1 MPAPEKNSLRGLLNC
16 GFDNWVVSDTVIAV
30 IDYACTTGRKLIKSA
45 IAERPRSVIDL
56 TQGRKAATIVVV
68 TGDRYILSC
77 LPRSV
82 IASRLAAVDL
92 DKPIPEPP
100 KKRGRPVGWRKSKP
114 IQVSPD
120 VPSTRQEE
128 GS

>member
-1 MPAPEKNSLRGLLNC
+1 MPAPEKNALRGLLNC
-16 GFDNWVVSDTVIAV
+16 GFDNWVVSDSVIA
-30 IDYACTTGRKLIKSA
+30 IIEYACTTGRKLIKSA
-45 IAERPRSVIDL
+45 LAERPRSVIDV
-56 TQGRKAATIVVV
+56 TQGRKTATIIVVS
-68 TGDRYILSC
+68 GDRYILSC

-92 DKPIPEPP
+92 DKPIADPP

-114 IQVSPD
+114 IDVTPD
-120 VPSTRQEE
+120 GISTRPAE